1 VTKHFYTHSVRYE
14 LLLLAEEGPL
24 AAKRP
29 GAEHL
34 QLAVNVSTDLV
45 RSFCGAIA
53 RIFRDTTGATAAIV
67 AIGLPGLI
75 GMSALGVETGV
86 WFAIK
91 LQNQSAA
98 DAAAISAAYEVIA
111 GKSNASGG
119 LTAAADEAARRNG
132 YKGTVP
138 AVFTPYNDGIVTNGI
153 AVTLQQSQGALL
165 AAMFLSG
172 VTIANTAVAVIE
184 ALDNPCILALGTNST
199 DVEIAASAQLDMPN
213 CSVAANSISSTAIDL
228 RSSTSSVAAATLV
241 TAGEISLQ
249 GIPINPAAPP
259 PEFTLSSP
267 AMIGAPSVADP
278 YARTLTHTF
287 LITGMP
293 RTPVCI
299 SKVSGYVTIYA
310 GNCAIAGTS
319 LTAPQILLSP
329 NTRISG
335 SWKITSGQSVDLSP
349 GTYWVTGN
357 LSLQSLAVL
366 KCSTCDNTKGTGVT
380 IILTTQT
387 GKIGAVSVAS
397 TATLTLNAPNSGPFA
412 GLAIIQDSNGLPS
425 GTTYTSSRSTIGGA
439 PGATVNGLVYFP
451 NSSMTFHGAPSAT
464 GPQCLLLVVKTL
476 DIDAAS
482 RLEAGGCSGAGLDN
496 LPVIDTVAVAE

>member
-1 VTKHFYTHSVRYE
+1 MSYFSSTE
-14 LLLLAEEGPL
+14 EGLLAADNPAREELRL
-24 AAKRP
+24 A
-29 GAEHL
+29 L
-34 QLAVNVSTDLV
+34 NVSADFV
-45 RSFCGAIA
+45 RSLCGVIA
-53 RIFRDTTGATAAIV
+53 RILRDTTGATAAIV
-67 AIGLPGLI
+67 AIALPGLI

-98 DAAAISAAYEVIA
+98 DAAAISAAYELIA
-111 GKSNASGG
+111 GKSNVTGG

-132 YKGTVP
+132 YKGSVP
-138 AVFTPYNDGIVTNGI
+138 AVVTPYNDGIVTNGI

-184 ALDNPCILALGTNST
+184 VLDHSCILALGTNST
-199 DVEIAASAQLDMPN
+199 DVEVAASTQLDMPN
-213 CSVAANSISSTAIDL
+213 CSVAANSISSTAIEL
-228 RSSTSSVAAATLV
+228 RSSTSAVAAATLV

-249 GIPINPAAPP
+249 GTPIDPAAPP
-259 PEFTLSSP
+259 PEFALSSP

-278 YARTLTHTF
+278 YAAALTHAF
-287 LITGMP
+287 LIAGMP
-293 RTPVCI
+293 TAPNCL
-299 SKVSGYVTIYA
+299 SNTTGYITIYA
-310 GNCAIAGTS
+310 GNCTIAGNS
-319 LTAPQILLSP
+319 LTAPQTLLSP
-329 NTRISG
+329 NTQISG
-335 SWKITSGQSVDLSP
+335 SWKITSGQTVDLSP

-357 LSLQSLAVL
+357 LTLQSRAVL

-397 TATLTLNAPNSGPFA
+397 NATLTLNAPNSGPFA
-412 GLAIIQDSNGLPS
+412 GLAIIQDSNSLPP
-425 GTTYTSSRSTIGGA
+425 GTTYTSSKSTIGGT
-439 PGATVNGLVYFP
+439 PGTTLNGLVYFP

-482 RLEAGGCSGAGLDN
+482 RLENGGCSGAGLGN

>member
-1 VTKHFYTHSVRYE
+1 MSYFLST
-14 LLLLAEEGPL
+14 EEGL
-24 AAKRP
+24 LT
-29 GAEHL
+29 AEKP
-34 QLAVNVSTDLV
+34 AVEQSRFAISMSPDFV
-45 RSFCGAIA
+45 RSLCSAIA
-53 RIFRDTTGATAAIV
+53 RIFCDRTGATATIV
-67 AIGLPGLI
+67 AIALPGLI

-98 DAAAISAAYEVIA
+98 DSAAISAAYEVIA
-111 GKSNASGG
+111 GKTNVTGG

-132 YKGTVP
+132 YKGTEP
-138 AVFTPYNDGIVTNGI
+138 AVVTPYSDGVVNNGV

-165 AAMFLSG
+165 AAAFLSA

-199 DVEIAASAQLDMPN
+199 GVEIAASTQLDMPD
-213 CSVAANSISSTAIDL
+213 CSVAANSISSTAIEL
-228 RSSTSSVAAATLV
+228 RSGTSSVAAATLV

-249 GIPINPAAPP
+249 GIPVDPAALPP
-259 PEFTLSSP
+259 QFALSSP

-278 YARTLTHTF
+278 YAGTLTHAF
-287 LITGMP
+287 LVAGMPP
-293 RTPVCI
+293 RTPVCM
-299 SKVSGYVTIYA
+299 SKVSGYVTSYA
-310 GNCAIAGTS
+310 GKCSIAGTS

-335 SWKITSGQSVDLSP
+335 SWKITSGQTVDLSP
-349 GTYWVTGN
+349 GTYWLTGN
-357 LSLQSLAVL
+357 LTLQSLAVL
-366 KCSTCDNTKGTGVT
+366 KCSSCDNAKGTGVT

-397 TATLTLNAPNSGPFA
+397 NATLILNAPNSGPFA
-412 GLAIIQDSNGLPS
+412 GLAIIQDSNRLPP
-425 GTTYTSSRSTIGGA
+425 GTTYTSSQSTIGGT
-439 PGATVNGLVYFP
+439 PRATLNGLVYFP
-451 NSSMTFHGAPSAT
+451 NSSLTFHGAPSAT
-464 GPQCLLLVVKTL
+464 GPQCLLLVIKTL

-482 RLEAGGCSGAGLDN
+482 RLEAGGCGDAGLGN

>member
-1 VTKHFYTHSVRYE
+1 
-14 LLLLAEEGPL
+14 
-24 AAKRP
+24 
-29 GAEHL
+29 
-34 QLAVNVSTDLV
+34 
-45 RSFCGAIA
+45 
-53 RIFRDTTGATAAIV
+53 
-67 AIGLPGLI
+67 
-75 GMSALGVETGV
+75 
-86 WFAIK
+86 
-91 LQNQSAA
+91 
-98 DAAAISAAYEVIA
+98 
-111 GKSNASGG
+111 
-119 LTAAADEAARRNG
+119 
-132 YKGTVP
+132 VP
-138 AVFTPYNDGIVTNGI
+138 AVFTPYNDGIVTNGV

-199 DVEIAASAQLDMPN
+199 DVEIAASTQLDMPN
-213 CSVAANSISSTAIDL
+213 CSVAANSISSTGIDL
-228 RSSTSSVAAATLV
+228 RSSTSSVVAATLV

-249 GIPINPAAPP
+249 GIPIDPAAPP
-259 PEFTLSSP
+259 PEFMLSSP
-267 AMIGAPSVADP
+267 GMIGAPSIADP
-278 YARTLTHTF
+278 YAGTLTHAF
-287 LITGMP
+287 LIAGMP
-293 RTPVCI
+293 RKPVCI
-299 SKVSGYVTIYA
+299 SKVSGYVTIYP

-349 GTYWVTGN
+349 GTYWVTGS
-357 LSLQSLAVL
+357 LTLQSLAVL

-387 GKIGAVSVAS
+387 GKIGAVSVSS

>member
-1 VTKHFYTHSVRYE
+1 MEHSVRS
-14 LLLLAEEGPL
+14 LW
-24 AAKRP
+24 AA
-29 GAEHL
+29 
-34 QLAVNVSTDLV
+34 T
-45 RSFCGAIA
+45 A
-53 RIFRDTTGATAAIV
+53 RIFRDSTGATAAIV
-67 AIGLPGLI
+67 AIALPWLI

-111 GKSNASGG
+111 GKSNVTGG
-119 LTAAADEAARRNG
+119 LTAAAGEAARRNG
-132 YKGTVP
+132 YKGSVP
-138 AVFTPYNDGIVTNGI
+138 AVFTPDNDGIVTNGI

-213 CSVAANSISSTAIDL
+213 CSVAANSISSTAIEL
-228 RSSTSSVAAATLV
+228 RSSTSSVVAATLV

-249 GIPINPAAPP
+249 GIPIDPAAPP
-259 PEFTLSSP
+259 PAFTLSSP

-278 YARTLTHTF
+278 YAGTLTHAF
-287 LITGMP
+287 LIAGMP
-293 RTPVCI
+293 TTPKCI
-299 SKVSGYVTIYA
+299 SKTSGYVTIYA
-310 GNCAIAGTS
+310 GNCAISGKS
-319 LTAPQILLSP
+319 LTDPQIRLLAS
-329 NTRISG
+329 TRISG
-335 SWKITSGQSVDLSP
+335 SWRITSGQTIDLSP

-357 LSLQSLAVL
+357 LTLQSRAVL
-366 KCSTCDNTKGTGVT
+366 KCSTCDNSKGAGVT
-380 IILTTQT
+380 IVLIAQT
-387 GKIGAVSVAS
+387 SKIGAMSVA
-397 TATLTLNAPNSGPFA
+397 TNATLALNAPNSGPFA
-412 GLAIIQDSNGLPS
+412 GLAIIQDSNGLPP
-425 GTTYTSSRSTIGGA
+425 GTTNISSQSTIGGM
-439 PGATVNGLVYFP
+439 PGATLNGLVYFP
-451 NSSMTFHGAPSAT
+451 NSSMIFHGAPSAI

-482 RLEAGGCSGAGLDN
+482 RLEAGGCSGAGLGN

>member
-1 VTKHFYTHSVRYE
+1 MSYFLS
-14 LLLLAEEGPL
+14 AEEGL
-24 AAKRP
+24 L
-29 GAEHL
+29 GAENPPPE
-34 QLAVNVSTDLV
+34 QLRLAINASADFV
-45 RSFCGAIA
+45 RSLCGVIA
-53 RIFRDTTGATAAIV
+53 RILRDTTGATAAIV
-67 AIGLPGLI
+67 AIALPGLI
-75 GMSALGVETGV
+75 GMSALGVETGI

-111 GKSNASGG
+111 GKSNVTGG
-119 LTAAADEAARRNG
+119 LTAAADEEAGRNG
-132 YKGTVP
+132 YKGSVP
-138 AVFTPYNDGIVTNGI
+138 EVLTPYSDGIVTNGI
-153 AVTLQQSQGALL
+153 AVTLQQSQGTLL

-184 ALDNPCILALGTNST
+184 ALDNPCILALGTSST

-213 CSVAANSISSTAIDL
+213 CSVAANSISSTAIEL

-278 YARTLTHTF
+278 YAGALTHAF
-287 LITGMP
+287 LVAGMP
-293 RTPVCI
+293 ATPNCI
-299 SKVSGYVTIYA
+299 SKTSGYVTIYA
-310 GNCAIAGTS
+310 GDCAISGKS
-319 LTAPQILLSP
+319 LTDPQILLSA

-335 SWKITSGQSVDLSP
+335 SWRITSGQTIDLSP

-357 LSLQSLAVL
+357 LTLQSRAVL
-366 KCSTCDNTKGTGVT
+366 KCSTCDDTKGAGVT
-380 IILTTQT
+380 IVLTAQT
-387 GKIGAVSVAS
+387 SKIGVVSMAS
-397 TATLTLNAPNSGPFA
+397 NAALTLNAPNSGRFA
-412 GLAIIQDSNGLPS
+412 GLAIIQDSNSLPP
-425 GTTYTSSRSTIGGA
+425 GTTYSSSQSTIGGT
-439 PGATVNGLVYFP
+439 PGAILNGLVYFP

-476 DIDAAS
+476 NIDAAS
-482 RLEAGGCSGAGLDN
+482 RLEVSGCSGAGLGN